1 MWNISVTV
9 DLQTLLSCHNFNIN
23 QWNITMFQSCCV
35 FIIEKPFFM
44 SKLTFSFFFSIP
56 INFERQTNVIAG

>member
-35 FIIEKPFFM
+35 FIIEKPFLFQN
-44 SKLTFSFFFSIP
+44 SRFLSFFSIP